1 MAANGACSLSGAGVD
16 HSAHSLAVKFRSM
29 PQPPT
34 GMAIGTRAKRQAD
47 TDSDKWCKVCYN
59 IGEKK
64 RPVATREFNLC
75 DVMQEWTVV
84 IRGVGLRDVE
94 VNGDI

>member
-1 MAANGACSLSGAGVD
+1 
-16 HSAHSLAVKFRSM
+16 M

-34 GMAIGTRAKRQAD
+34 GLAIGTRAKRQAD

-64 RPVATREFNLC
+64 RPVTTREFNLC
-75 DVMQEWTVV
+75 DVMQ
-84 IRGVGLRDVE
+84 
-94 VNGDI
+94 